1 LHNVGV
7 DRVSKAKASMLKRE
21 FDSLTFLDGESIDD
35 FSARIDQIT
44 NQLVVLG
51 CEYKEEEIVRRFLQ
65 ALPPK
70 FEQIVVS
77 IETLLDLETISIN
90 ELIGRLKPS
99 EERINR
105 SGGSAIVS
113 LNLTEDELI
122 TKITSWHKIAGG
134 GNTDQQKEA
143 SSSGGKR
150 GRGRDK
156 NSGG

>member
-1 LHNVGV
+1 
-7 DRVSKAKASMLKRE
+7 VSKAKASMLKRE

-134 GNTDQQKEA
+134 GSTDQQKEA

>member
-1 LHNVGV
+1 VGV
-7 DRVSKAKASMLKRE
+7 DRVSKAKASTLKHE
-21 FDSLTFLDGESIDD
+21 FDSLTFLDDESIDD

-44 NQLVVLG
+44 NQLAVLG

-134 GNTDQQKEA
+134 GSTDQQKEA

>member
-7 DRVSKAKASMLKRE
+7 DRVSKAKASTLKHE

-44 NQLVVLG
+44 NQLAVLG

-70 FEQIVVS
+70 F
-77 IETLLDLETISIN
+77 ETLLDLETISIN

-156 NSGG
+156 KSGG